1 MKGSGSEPNA
11 ASHEPTPSARGRGSG
26 LKEAPRCTVH
36 ATKGPQN
43 NNNKGATLQAGN
55 AVFPPPFFFYPPIP
69 KPARPSAGDSI
80 TVLILI
86 PAMIDAGKTK
96 GRRFRVV
103 LFRSRRARNAGARVS
118 GGGCN
123 CRFAA
128 AGKTPMGSA
137 RTSTRKHLE
146 TTPSP
151 SDSLHFAVV
160 EYLKRPARMTVL
172 PVFV

>member
-36 ATKGPQN
+36 ATKGPRCRR
-43 NNNKGATLQAGN
+43 GMR
-55 AVFPPPFFFYPPIP
+55 FSRPFFFYPPIP

-160 EYLKRPARMTVL
+160 EYLKRPARMTFL